1 MATWDDVCAILAEL
15 PGVEIAP
22 PGGER
27 VARVKGARLAFVAE
41 NERSRPPQFGADEV
55 LAVRTEYPTRAALIA
70 EDPDLYGVT
79 PHYETYPAVLVRLP
93 GLSTGE
99 LRELLT
105 DGWRI
110 IAPKRLVRQL
120 DVG

>member
-1 MATWDDVCAILAEL
+1 MATWEDACAILHEL

-41 NERSRPPQFGADEV
+41 NERSRPPQFGSDEV

-70 EDPDLYGVT
+70 ENPARYGVT
-79 PHYETYPAVLVRLP
+79 PHYETYPAVLARLP
-93 GLSTGE
+93 ALTHGE

-105 DGWRI
+105 DAWRL
-110 IAPKRLVRQL
+110 IAPRRLVRQL
-120 DVG
+120 DEA

>member
-1 MATWDDVCAILAEL
+1 MATWDDACTILRGL

-41 NERSRPPQFGADEV
+41 NDRSRPAAFGTDEV

-70 EDPDLYGVT
+70 EDPERYAVT
-79 PHYETYPAVLVRLP
+79 PHYEAYPAVLARLP
-93 GLSTGE
+93 ALSETE

-105 DGWRI
+105 DGWRL

-120 DVG
+120 DEA

>member
-1 MATWDDVCAILAEL
+1 VATWEYACAIMRGL

-27 VARVKGARLAFVAE
+27 VGRVKGARLAFIAS
-41 NERSRPPQFGADEV
+41 NERSRPPRFGADEIM
-55 LAVRTEYPTRAALIA
+55 AIRTEYPTRAALIA
-70 EDPDLYGVT
+70 ADPDRYGLT

-93 GLSTGE
+93 ALSPEE

-105 DGWRI
+105 DGWRL

-120 DVG
+120 DEA

>member
-1 MATWDDVCAILAEL
+1 MATWDDACAMLREL
-15 PGVEIAP
+15 PGVDIAA

-41 NERSRPPQFGADEV
+41 NERSRPAHFGDDEV

-70 EDPDLYGVT
+70 EDPGRYAVT
-79 PHYETYPAVLVRLP
+79 PHYETYPAVLARLP
-93 GLSTGE
+93 ALSEGE

-105 DGWRI
+105 DGWRL

-120 DVG
+120 DEA

>member
-1 MATWDDVCAILAEL
+1 MASWEDACSILRDL

-27 VARVKGARLAFVAE
+27 VARVKGARLAFVAT
-41 NERSRPPQFGADEV
+41 NARSRPPEFGSDEV
-55 LAVRTEYPTRAALIA
+55 MAIRTEYPTRAALIA
-70 EDPDLYGVT
+70 EDPSRYGVT

-93 GLSTGE
+93 ALSLDE

-105 DGWRI
+105 DGWRLL
-110 IAPKRLVRQL
+110 APKRLVRQL
-120 DVG
+120 DEV